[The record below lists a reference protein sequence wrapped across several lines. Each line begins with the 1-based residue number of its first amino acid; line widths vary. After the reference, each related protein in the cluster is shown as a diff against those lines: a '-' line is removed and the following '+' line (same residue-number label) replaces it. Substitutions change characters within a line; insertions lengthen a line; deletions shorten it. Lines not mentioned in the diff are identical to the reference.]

1 MSEVTVRDLRNHG
14 GDVVERV
21 SRGERLTVTL
31 GGRPVAELRPLPHQ
45 GVEAANLLQRW
56 KNLPAI
62 DADHFRRDIDAIVD
76 HDLQGNLGNGPCR
89 QLD

>member
-1 MSEVTVRDLRNHG
+1 M
-14 GDVVERV
+14 
-21 SRGERLTVTL
+21 
-31 GGRPVAELRPLPHQ
+31 AELRPLPRQ

-76 HDLQGNLGNGPCR
+76 HDLQGNLGMVPADSSIEILATWLR
-89 QLD
+89 FTD

>member
-1 MSEVTVRDLRNHG
+1 
-14 GDVVERV
+14 
-21 SRGERLTVTL
+21 
-31 GGRPVAELRPLPHQ
+31 VAELRPLPRQ

-62 DADHFRRDIDAIVD
+62 DAIVD
-76 HDLQGNLGNGPCR
+76 HGLQGNLGNGPCR

>member
-31 GGRPVAELRPLPHQ
+31 GGRPVAELRPLPRQ